1 MLNTFS
7 WAGQDHILIHLLLN
21 SNKNLKVTL
30 IVLDISSQIDE
41 LSFFKR
47 LIISLRQLVFVIA
60 TWVLFEQNSIIEYFP
75 SICLLDP
82 GFIEADLLKSYWSLL
97 FQDLY
102 YSDILKGLSYF
113 FIVKVNFK
121 ALESWTRTIMLFD
134 LFIFLV
140 FEFIIK
146 SFTIH

>member
-7 WAGQDHILIHLLLN
+7 WASQDHILIHLSLN

-30 IVLDISSQIDE
+30 IVLGISSRIDE

-47 LIISLRQLVFVIA
+47 LIINLRQLVFVIA

-82 GFIEADLLKSYWSLL
+82 DFIEADLLKFYWSLL

-102 YSDILKGLSYF
+102 YSDILQGLSYF
-113 FIVKVNFK
+113 FIVKVHSK
-121 ALESWTRTIMLFD
+121 ALESWTKTIMLFD
-134 LFIFLV
+134 LFIFLAS
-140 FEFIIK
+140 EFIIK